1 MKKSNTT
8 TLLFI
13 LLATVFT
20 YSCDAISAEE
30 MARLSFD
37 RVASQDDLN
46 IQTTELELKA
56 GDKIQLWTEM
66 NMEYEGPL
74 GLEYR
79 VMITKEADTLA
90 FLQLDPEDKDVTM
103 GEFKTEFGNETK
115 WRFSGR
121 MSKITI
127 EDDGLYK
134 FSSVL
139 ASSENPSLKLKK
151 ADLVLKK

>member
-1 MKKSNTT
+1 MKKSTPPA
-8 TLLFI
+8 LLLI
-13 LLATVFT
+13 LLTAILA
-20 YSCDAISAEE
+20 YSCDAISAKEV
-30 MARLSFD
+30 ARLSFD
-37 RVASQDDLN
+37 RIATQENLN

-79 VMITKEADTLA
+79 VMVTKEADTLA
-90 FLQLDPEDKDVTM
+90 FFQLDPEDKDVTM
-103 GEFKTEFGNETK
+103 GEVKTSINDKTK

-121 MSKITI
+121 MGKFAI

-134 FSSVL
+134 FSSML
-139 ASSENPSLKLKK
+139 ASSENPSLKLNK